1 MPFGTVEAAMNTAGE
16 GDFETRP
23 VVAAEMAEAQYVTAK
38 TAVWWDIENCQVPKG
53 VDAHGIAQNISSA
66 LEKMNYRGTV
76 SISAFGDTNRIPP
89 HIQQALN
96 STGIALNHVPAGAKD
111 ASDKKILVNM
121 FCWALDNPAPA
132 NFMLI
137 SGDRD
142 FSDALH
148 QLRLRRYNVL
158 LAQPRKASVPLV
170 HAAKTVWLWTSLSA
184 GGNPLSRAESLQLI
198 ANATPTA
205 SGSTQECVPSS
216 QPLDSNPDTRRI
228 LDNKFKVKYLPKPSS
243 NHQPAV
249 PKVQECKAN
258 NNQRQQQ
265 LGQGKMI
272 KKPYEPSVST
282 APPVVVA
289 TSNGNAFPGNV
300 MSNPQNQYN
309 YAPRPVPFPPRQ
321 PYPNANPSWNNGNSI
336 PNHAQNYYPN
346 AARPGPPNMRPPY
359 GNVFRPYR
367 TENMNPPMGNGF
379 RPMPPP
385 RNDGP
390 RFPSPPLMAAPD
402 LSTLCVSQYPSQTQ
416 TQTQNRPNF
425 SPQVRQEFRPKAE
438 SSYSP
443 SLNGTNKGYLPRS
456 SSAPVT
462 NTTTSTG
469 YTNSSTPG
477 VSPSQPPV
485 VTSGSGSSNGVWGTQ
500 DCPPPSEYA
509 QGLIGVVLHALN
521 ILKAEKIM
529 PTEPNISDCI
539 QYGDPKH
546 HGTDVK
552 KALESA
558 KEHHMIMV
566 VYMGKL
572 KLYIGKDEALWNC
585 VNPLGGNAKQYPKP
599 TWDRIQQFLT
609 SSSGRAAIAATKC
622 SYEAAQVLKKECL
635 KEYTL
640 GDIVHILNI
649 TATSKKWI
657 TYHQTGWKP
666 ITINLAAET
675 TNEKATE
682 TGWKPVTAN
691 HAVAA
696 ETTNENATETVTG
709 IQTVA

>member
-1 MPFGTVEAAMNTAGE
+1 MNTVAE
-16 GDFETRP
+16 GDFETLP
-23 VVAAEMAEAQYVTAK
+23 VVTAAEMAEPQYEKAK

-53 VDAHGIAQNISSA
+53 LDAHGIAQNISSA
-66 LEKMNYRGTV
+66 LKNMNYCGPV

-89 HIQQALN
+89 AIQQALN

-132 NFMLI
+132 NCMLI

-170 HAAKTVWLWTSLSA
+170 HAARTVWLWTSLSA
-184 GGNPLSRAESLQLI
+184 GGSPLSRLESLQLI
-198 ANATPTA
+198 ANT
-205 SGSTQECVPSS
+205 STQECVPSS
-216 QPLDSNPDTRRI
+216 QPLDSNSDTRRI
-228 LDNKFKVKYLPKPSS
+228 LDNKFKVKYVPKPTSHQPPPPKASESKPNNNNRPQQNGQGKLMKKPHELFTSSEPSAPSLPSS
-243 NHQPAV
+243 NGSP
-249 PKVQECKAN
+249 
-258 NNQRQQQ
+258 
-265 LGQGKMI
+265 
-272 KKPYEPSVST
+272 
-282 APPVVVA
+282 
-289 TSNGNAFPGNV
+289 FPGNV

-309 YAPRPVPFPPRQ
+309 CPPRPVSFPPRQ
-321 PYPNANPSWNNGNSI
+321 PYPNSNPSWNNGNSL
-336 PNHAQNYYPN
+336 PNHAQNYNPN
-346 AARPGPPNMRPPY
+346 VARPGAPNMRPPY

-367 TENMNPPMGNGF
+367 PENLNPPMGNGF
-379 RPMPPP
+379 RPMQQ

-390 RFPSPPLMAAPD
+390 RFSSPPLMATPD
-402 LSTLCVSQYPSQTQ
+402 ISNLNVSQQYPSQP
-416 TQTQNRPNF
+416 QNRPNF
-425 SPQVRQEFRPKAE
+425 NHQVRQEFRPKME
-438 SSYSP
+438 SSYAP
-443 SLNGTNKGYLPRS
+443 SANGPNKGYLPRS

-462 NTTTSTG
+462 HTTTTTG

-485 VTSGSGSSNGVWGTQ
+485 VTTGSGSSNGMWRTQ
-500 DCPPPSEYA
+500 QCPPPSEYV
-509 QGLIGVVLHALN
+509 QGLIGVILHALN
-521 ILKAEKIM
+521 ILKTEKVM

-546 HGTDVK
+546 RGTDVK
-552 KALESA
+552 KALDSA
-558 KEHHMIMV
+558 IEHHMIMV
-566 VYMGKL
+566 SNMGQL

-585 VNPLGGNAKQYPKP
+585 VNPLGGNSKQYPKA

-609 SSSGRAAIAATKC
+609 SSSGRVAFMATQC
-622 SYEAAQVLKKECL
+622 SYEAAQLLKKECL
-635 KEYTL
+635 KEYTV
-640 GDIVHILNI
+640 GDIVQILNI

-657 TYHQTGWKP
+657 NFHPTGWKP

-675 TNEKATE
+675 INKT
-682 TGWKPVTAN
+682 
-691 HAVAA
+691 
-696 ETTNENATETVTG
+696 ATETVTG